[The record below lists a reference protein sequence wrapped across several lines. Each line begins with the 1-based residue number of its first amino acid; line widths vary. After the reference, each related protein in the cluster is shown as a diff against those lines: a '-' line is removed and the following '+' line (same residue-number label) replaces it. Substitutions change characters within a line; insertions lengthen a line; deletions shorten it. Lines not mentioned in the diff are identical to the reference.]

1 VIRTIWPEASEPLD
15 RSSTE
20 AYCRLRTVKKGVGV
34 AGSVHRENLAAR
46 AGRWSA
52 RHWKTA
58 VFGWLAFV
66 LVAFYLGMVV
76 GTNSLSV
83 NEPGPGESGRVQ
95 QILNDEFEQPA
106 KELVLVQSSSLTAA
120 SARFHAAVQD
130 LIRRLGAQ
138 PNVTNVESPFATGN
152 SGRVSSDGRSAL
164 VQFDIRGK
172 SEDAKDKVEPI
183 LATVANAQSAHPQF
197 TIAEFGG
204 GSANK
209 AINDQF
215 GKDLLKAGAISL
227 PVTLG
232 ILLLTF
238 GALVAAGI
246 PLLLALTSVFA
257 AIGLLA
263 LPSKV
268 LPMDDAVNAVV
279 LLIGLAVGVDYS
291 MFYLK
296 REREERAAGRTES
309 ASVEAAAATSG
320 RSVLI
325 SGFTVIVAMAGMFIS
340 GDKTFEGFAAATMLV
355 VAISVL
361 GSLTVLP
368 ALLSKLGDRVN
379 KGRVP
384 FLRSPDQRV
393 GESRFWGA
401 IVERVMRRPL
411 LFGLLAAGVLI
422 ALAVPALRLQTT
434 QNSIESY
441 PRSLAVIRT
450 YDKIQKA
457 FPGDAL
463 AAQVLVEAP
472 DVRSGA
478 ARSAIEELRRRA
490 LASGEM
496 FRPIEVDVNGAGT
509 VALISIPIAGNGTNS
524 ASKHA
529 VHTLRD
535 DLVPATVGRLPDTTT
550 GVGGTTAQSI
560 DFEHQFRQRTP
571 YVFAFVF
578 ALTFVLMLLAFRSI
592 VIAVKAIALNALS
605 VAAAY
610 GILVLVFQDGIGRGL
625 IGASSG
631 GIESFMPMFLFVI
644 LFGLS
649 MDYHVFILSRIR
661 EGVDNGMST
670 DEAVE
675 HGIKTTAGVVTS
687 AAIVMVLVFSVFI
700 TLSFDLLKQ
709 FGVGLAAAVLI
720 DATIIRG
727 VLLPA
732 SMKLLGEWNWYL
744 PSWLEWLPR
753 VAVATEP
760 EPIAETPPVPAAR

>member
-1 VIRTIWPEASEPLD
+1 MT
-15 RSSTE
+15 
-20 AYCRLRTVKKGVGV
+20 
-34 AGSVHRENLAAR
+34 GSVQRENFAAR

-52 RHWKTA
+52 RHWKKA

-66 LVAFYLGMVV
+66 LASFAIGSMLG
-76 GTNSLSV
+76 TDALSV
-83 NEPGPGESGRVQ
+83 NDPGPGESGRVQ
-95 QILNDEFEQPA
+95 QTLNNEFEQPA
-106 KELVLVQSSSLTAA
+106 KELVLVQSSSLAA
-120 SARFHAAVQD
+120 SSAEFRAAVRD
-130 LIRRLGAQ
+130 VIRRLQAQ
-138 PNVTNVESPFATGN
+138 PNVTNVTSPFAAGN
-152 SGRVSSDGRSAL
+152 AGRVSSDAHSAL
-164 VQFDIRGK
+164 VDFDIRGK
-172 SEDAKDKVEPI
+172 SEDAQDKVEPI

-197 TIAEFGG
+197 TIEEFGD
-204 GSANK
+204 GSVSK
-209 AINDQF
+209 GISDQF
-215 GKDLLKAGAISL
+215 GKDLAKAGILSL
-227 PVTLG
+227 PITLV
-232 ILLLTF
+232 ILLLVF
-238 GALVAAGI
+238 GTLVAAGI

-257 AIGLLA
+257 AVGLLA

-296 REREERAAGRTES
+296 RAREERAAGRSEC
-309 ASVEAAAATSG
+309 ASIEAAAATSG

-340 GDKTFEGFAAATMLV
+340 GDKTFSGFAAATMIV
-355 VAISVL
+355 VATSVI

-384 FLRSPDQRV
+384 FLRTPDERV

-401 IVERVMRRPL
+401 IVTRVLRRPVL
-411 LFGLLAAGVLI
+411 SGVLAAGLLI
-422 ALAVPALRLQTT
+422 ALAIPALHLTT
-434 QNSIESY
+434 TVNSTQSY

-450 YDKIQKA
+450 YDKIQRA

-463 AAQVLVEAP
+463 AAQVLVQAS
-472 DVRSGA
+472 DVRSGPV
-478 ARSAIEELRRRA
+478 RGAIAELQRRA

-496 FRPIEVDVNGAGT
+496 FRPIEVDVNAAGT

-529 VHTLRD
+529 VNTLRD
-535 DLVPATVGRLPDTTT
+535 DLVPATVGQLPDATT
-550 GVGGTTAQSI
+550 GVGGMTARSI

-571 YVFAFVF
+571 FVFAFVF
-578 ALTFVLMLLAFRSI
+578 ILTFVLLLLAFRSI
-592 VIAVKAIALNALS
+592 VIAGKAIVLNSLS

-661 EGVDNGMST
+661 EGVDHGLST

-675 HGIKTTAGVVTS
+675 HGIKTTASVVTS

-753 VAVATEP
+753 VAVASEP
-760 EPIAETPPVPAAR
+760 EPIPEAPPLPVN

>member
-1 VIRTIWPEASEPLD
+1 MT
-15 RSSTE
+15 
-20 AYCRLRTVKKGVGV
+20 
-34 AGSVHRENLAAR
+34 GSVQRENFAAR

-52 RHWKTA
+52 RHWKKA

-66 LVAFYLGMVV
+66 LASFAIGSMLG
-76 GTNSLSV
+76 TDALSV
-83 NEPGPGESGRVQ
+83 NDPGPGESGRVQ
-95 QILNDEFEQPA
+95 QTLNNEFEQPA
-106 KELVLVQSSSLTAA
+106 KELVLVQSSSLAA
-120 SARFHAAVQD
+120 SSAEFRAAVRD
-130 LIRRLGAQ
+130 VIRRLQAQ
-138 PNVTNVESPFATGN
+138 PNVTNVTSPFAAGN
-152 SGRVSSDGRSAL
+152 AGRVSSDAHSAL
-164 VQFDIRGK
+164 VDFDIRGK
-172 SEDAKDKVEPI
+172 SEDAQDKVEPI

-197 TIAEFGG
+197 TIEEFGD
-204 GSANK
+204 GSVSK
-209 AINDQF
+209 GISDQF
-215 GKDLLKAGAISL
+215 GKDLAKAGILSL
-227 PVTLG
+227 PITLV
-232 ILLLTF
+232 ILLLVF
-238 GALVAAGI
+238 GTLVAAGI

-257 AIGLLA
+257 AVGLLA

-296 REREERAAGRTES
+296 RAREERAAGRSEC
-309 ASVEAAAATSG
+309 ASIEAAAATSG

-340 GDKTFEGFAAATMLV
+340 GDKTFSGFAAATMIV
-355 VAISVL
+355 VATSVI

-384 FLRSPDQRV
+384 FLRTPDERV

-401 IVERVMRRPL
+401 IVTRVLRRPVL
-411 LFGLLAAGVLI
+411 SGALAAGLLI
-422 ALAVPALRLQTT
+422 ALAIPALHLTT
-434 QNSIESY
+434 TVNSTQSY

-450 YDKIQKA
+450 YDKIQRA

-463 AAQVLVEAP
+463 AAQVLVQAS
-472 DVRSGA
+472 DVRSGPV
-478 ARSAIEELRRRA
+478 RGAIAELQRRA

-496 FRPIEVDVNGAGT
+496 FRPIEVDVNAAGT

-529 VHTLRD
+529 VNTLRD
-535 DLVPATVGRLPDTTT
+535 DLVPATVGQLPDATT
-550 GVGGTTAQSI
+550 GVGGMTARSI

-571 YVFAFVF
+571 FVFAFVF
-578 ALTFVLMLLAFRSI
+578 ILTFVLLLLAFRSI
-592 VIAVKAIALNALS
+592 VIAGKAIVLNSLS

-661 EGVDNGMST
+661 EGVDHGLST

-675 HGIKTTAGVVTS
+675 HGIKTTASVVTS

-753 VAVATEP
+753 VAVASEP
-760 EPIAETPPVPAAR
+760 EPIPEAPPLPVN

>member
-1 VIRTIWPEASEPLD
+1 
-15 RSSTE
+15 
-20 AYCRLRTVKKGVGV
+20 V
-34 AGSVHRENLAAR
+34 AGSVQRENLAAR

-106 KELVLVQSSSLTAA
+106 KELVLVQSSSLTAR
-120 SARFHAAVQD
+120 SAQFQAAVQD
-130 LIRRLGAQ
+130 VIRRLGAQ

-152 SGRVSSDGRSAL
+152 SGRVSSDGRAAL

-227 PVTLG
+227 PVTLV

-340 GDKTFEGFAAATMLV
+340 GDKTFEGFAAATMIV

-401 IVERVMRRPL
+401 IVDRVLRRPL

-422 ALAVPALRLQTT
+422 ALAVPALGLQTT

-592 VIAVKAIALNALS
+592 VLAVKAIVLNALS

-661 EGVDNGMST
+661 EGVDHGMST

-675 HGIKTTAGVVTS
+675 HGIKTTAAVVTS

-732 SMKLLGEWNWYL
+732 SMKLLGDWNWYL

-760 EPIAETPPVPAAR
+760 EPIRQAPAVPAAR

>member
-1 VIRTIWPEASEPLD
+1 VIRTIWPEASAPLD
-15 RSSTE
+15 RPATE
-20 AYCRLRTVKKGVGV
+20 AYCRLRTVRKGVDV
-34 AGSVHRENLAAR
+34 AGSVRKENFAAR
-46 AGRWSA
+46 VGRWSA

-66 LVAFYLGMVV
+66 LVAYALGTLV

-106 KELVLVQSSSLTAA
+106 KELVLVQSSSLTAT
-120 SARFHAAVQD
+120 SAGFHAAVRD
-130 LIRRLGAQ
+130 VTRRLDVQ
-138 PNVTNVESPFATGN
+138 PNVTNVESPFAAGN
-152 SGRVSSDGRSAL
+152 AGRISSDGHSTL

-172 SEDAKDKVEPI
+172 SEDAQDKVAPI
-183 LATVANAQSAHPQF
+183 LATVANVQSARPQF
-197 TIAEFGG
+197 TIEEFGG
-204 GSANK
+204 GSVNK
-209 AINDQF
+209 GISDQF
-215 GKDLLKAGAISL
+215 GKDLLKAGVLSL
-227 PVTLG
+227 PVTLV

-246 PLLLALTSVFA
+246 PLLLALTSVLA

-296 REREERAAGRTES
+296 RAREERAAGRTEG
-309 ASVEAAAATSG
+309 ASIEAAAATSG

-355 VAISVL
+355 VATSVI

-401 IVERVMRRPL
+401 IVGRVLQRPL
-411 LFGLLAAGVLI
+411 VSGILATAVLI

-441 PRSLAVIRT
+441 PRSLAVITT

-463 AAQVLVEAP
+463 ASQVLVEAP

-478 ARSAIEELRRRA
+478 ARSAIQELRRRA

-496 FRPIEVDVNGAGT
+496 FRPIEVDVNSAGT
-509 VALISIPIAGNGTNS
+509 VALMSIPIAGNGTNS

-529 VHTLRD
+529 VQTLRD
-535 DLVPATVGRLPDTTT
+535 ELVPTTVGRIPDVTT
-550 GVGGTTAQSI
+550 GVGGMTASSI
-560 DFEHQFRQRTP
+560 DFEHQFRERTP

-610 GILVLVFQDGIGRGL
+610 GILVLVFQDGVGRGL

-649 MDYHVFILSRIR
+649 MDYHVFIISRIR
-661 EGVDNGMST
+661 EGVDHGMST

-720 DATIIRG
+720 DATIIRA

-744 PSWLEWLPR
+744 PGWLEWLPR

-760 EPIAETPPVPAAR
+760 EPIHETPPVPAAG

>member
-1 VIRTIWPEASEPLD
+1 
-15 RSSTE
+15 
-20 AYCRLRTVKKGVGV
+20 VGAV
-34 AGSVHRENLAAR
+34 QKENLAAR

-58 VFGWLAFV
+58 VFGWLGFV
-66 LVAFYLGMVV
+66 LVAYALGTLV

-95 QILNDEFEQPA
+95 RILNDEFEQPA
-106 KELVLVQSSSLTAA
+106 KELVLVQSSSLTAT
-120 SARFHAAVQD
+120 SAGFHAAVRD
-130 LIRRLGAQ
+130 VTRRLDAQ
-138 PNVTNVESPFATGN
+138 PNVTNVESPFAAGN
-152 SGRVSSDGRSAL
+152 AGRISSDGHSAL

-172 SEDAKDKVEPI
+172 SEDAQDKVEPI
-183 LATVANAQSAHPQF
+183 LATVASAQSARPQF
-197 TIAEFGG
+197 TIEEFGG
-204 GSANK
+204 GSVNK
-209 AINDQF
+209 GISDQF
-215 GKDLLKAGAISL
+215 GKDLLKAGALSL
-227 PVTLG
+227 PVTLV

-246 PLLLALTSVFA
+246 PLLLALTSVLA

-296 REREERAAGRTES
+296 RAREERAAGRTEC
-309 ASVEAAAATSG
+309 ASIEAAAATSG

-355 VAISVL
+355 VATSVI

-401 IVERVMRRPL
+401 IVGRVLRRPL
-411 LFGLLAAGVLI
+411 VSGILAAGVLI

-441 PRSLAVIRT
+441 PRSLAVIRA

-478 ARSAIEELRRRA
+478 ARGAIQELRRRA

-496 FRPIEVDVNGAGT
+496 FRPIEVDVNSAGT

-535 DLVPATVGRLPDTTT
+535 DLVPATVGRIPDVTT
-550 GVGGTTAQSI
+550 GVGGMTASSI

-610 GILVLVFQDGIGRGL
+610 GILVLVFQDGVGRGL

-661 EGVDNGMST
+661 EGVDHGMST

-720 DATIIRG
+720 DATIIRA

-732 SMKLLGEWNWYL
+732 SMKLLGDWNWYL
-744 PSWLEWLPR
+744 PGWLEWLPR

-760 EPIAETPPVPAAR
+760 EPIREAPLVPAAR

>member
-1 VIRTIWPEASEPLD
+1 M
-15 RSSTE
+15 
-20 AYCRLRTVKKGVGV
+20 

-58 VFGWLAFV
+58 VFGWLGFV
-66 LVAFYLGMVV
+66 LVAFALGNVV
-76 GTNSLSV
+76 GTDSLSA
-83 NEPGPGESGRVQ
+83 NETGPGESGQVQ
-95 QILNDEFEQPA
+95 QILNAKFEQPA
-106 KELVLVQSSSLTAA
+106 KELVLVQNSSLTTR
-120 SARFHAAVQD
+120 SARFQAAVQD
-130 LIRRLGAQ
+130 GIRRLGAQ

-183 LATVANAQSAHPQF
+183 LAAVADAQGASPQF

-268 LPMDDAVNAVV
+268 
-279 LLIGLAVGVDYS
+279 
-291 MFYLK
+291 K
-296 REREERAAGRTES
+296 REREERAAGRAET
-309 ASVEAAAATSG
+309 ASIEAAAATSG

-401 IVERVMRRPL
+401 IVDRVLRRPL
-411 LFGLLAAGVLI
+411 LFGVLAAGVLI

-434 QNSIESY
+434 QNSTESL
-441 PRSLAVIRT
+441 PRSLAVVRA

-457 FPGDAL
+457 FPGDAV
-463 AAQVLVEAP
+463 AAEVVVKAP
-472 DVRSGA
+472 DVRSGTV
-478 ARSAIEELRRRA
+478 RSAIEELRRRA

-496 FRPIEVDVNGAGT
+496 FRPIEVDVNSAGT
-509 VALISIPIAGNGTNS
+509 VALISVPIAGNGTDS
-524 ASKHA
+524 ASKSA

-535 DLVPATVGRLPDTTT
+535 DLVPATVGNLPDATT
-550 GVGGTTAQSI
+550 GVGGMTAQSL
-560 DFEHQFRQRTP
+560 DFGHQFRQRTP
-571 YVFAFVF
+571 FVFAFVF

-592 VIAVKAIALNALS
+592 VIAVKAIVLNALS

-610 GILVLVFQDGIGRGL
+610 GILVLVFQDGVGRGL

-661 EGVDNGMST
+661 EGVDHGMST

-732 SMKLLGEWNWYL
+732 SMKLLGDWNWYL

-760 EPIAETPPVPAAR
+760 EPIHQAPAVPAAR

>member
-1 VIRTIWPEASEPLD
+1 
-15 RSSTE
+15 
-20 AYCRLRTVKKGVGV
+20 V

-58 VFGWLAFV
+58 VFGWLGFV

-172 SEDAKDKVEPI
+172 SEDAKDKVAPI

-209 AINDQF
+209 AINEQF

-227 PVTLG
+227 PVTLV

-246 PLLLALTSVFA
+246 PLLLALTSVIA

-296 REREERAAGRTES
+296 REREERAAGRAET
-309 ASVEAAAATSG
+309 ASIEAAAATSG

-661 EGVDNGMST
+661 EGVDHGMST

-732 SMKLLGEWNWYL
+732 SMKLLGDWNWYL

-760 EPIAETPPVPAAR
+760 EPIAQTPPVPTAR

>member
-1 VIRTIWPEASEPLD
+1 MI
-15 RSSTE
+15 
-20 AYCRLRTVKKGVGV
+20 
-34 AGSVHRENLAAR
+34 
-46 AGRWSA
+46 
-52 RHWKTA
+52 
-58 VFGWLAFV
+58 
-66 LVAFYLGMVV
+66 
-76 GTNSLSV
+76 
-83 NEPGPGESGRVQ
+83 
-95 QILNDEFEQPA
+95 
-106 KELVLVQSSSLTAA
+106 
-120 SARFHAAVQD
+120 
-130 LIRRLGAQ
+130 
-138 PNVTNVESPFATGN
+138 
-152 SGRVSSDGRSAL
+152 
-164 VQFDIRGK
+164 
-172 SEDAKDKVEPI
+172 
-183 LATVANAQSAHPQF
+183 
-197 TIAEFGG
+197 
-204 GSANK
+204 
-209 AINDQF
+209 
-215 GKDLLKAGAISL
+215 
-227 PVTLG
+227 
-232 ILLLTF
+232 
-238 GALVAAGI
+238 
-246 PLLLALTSVFA
+246 
-257 AIGLLA
+257 
-263 LPSKV
+263 
-268 LPMDDAVNAVV
+268 
-279 LLIGLAVGVDYS
+279 
-291 MFYLK
+291 
-296 REREERAAGRTES
+296 
-309 ASVEAAAATSG
+309 
-320 RSVLI
+320 
-325 SGFTVIVAMAGMFIS
+325 
-340 GDKTFEGFAAATMLV
+340 V

-393 GESRFWGA
+393 GEGRFWGA
-401 IVERVMRRPL
+401 IVDRVLRRPL

-496 FRPIEVDVNGAGT
+496 FRPIEVDVNRAGT
-509 VALISIPIAGNGTNS
+509 VALISVPIAGNGTNS

-550 GVGGTTAQSI
+550 GVGGTTAQSL

-571 YVFAFVF
+571 FVFAFVF

-661 EGVDNGMST
+661 EGVDHGMST

-675 HGIKTTAGVVTS
+675 HGIKTTASVVTS
-687 AAIVMVLVFSVFI
+687 AAIVMVFVFSVFI

-732 SMKLLGEWNWYL
+732 SMKLLGDWNWYL

-760 EPIAETPPVPAAR
+760 EPIHQAPAVPAAR

>member
-1 VIRTIWPEASEPLD
+1 L
-15 RSSTE
+15 
-20 AYCRLRTVKKGVGV
+20 

-58 VFGWLAFV
+58 VFGWLGFV
-66 LVAFYLGMVV
+66 LVAFALGNVV
-76 GTNSLSV
+76 GTDSLSV
-83 NEPGPGESGRVQ
+83 EEPGPGESGRVQ
-95 QILNDEFEQPA
+95 QILNDKFEQPA
-106 KELVLVQSSSLTAA
+106 KELVLVESSSLTAR
-120 SARFHAAVQD
+120 SAPFHAAVQD
-130 LIRRLGAQ
+130 VIRRLGAQ
-138 PNVTNVESPFATGN
+138 PNVANVESPFATGN
-152 SGRVSSDGRSAL
+152 AGRVSDDGRAAL

-172 SEDAKDKVEPI
+172 SEDAQDKVAPI

-197 TIAEFGG
+197 TIEEFGG
-204 GSANK
+204 GSVNK
-209 AINDQF
+209 GISDQF
-215 GKDLLKAGAISL
+215 GKDLLKAGALSL
-227 PVTLG
+227 PVTLA

-246 PLLLALTSVFA
+246 PLLLALTSVLA

-296 REREERAAGRTES
+296 RAREERAAGRAET
-309 ASVEAAAATSG
+309 ASIEAAAATSG

-411 LFGLLAAGVLI
+411 LSGVLAAGVLI
-422 ALAVPALRLQTT
+422 LLAVPALRLQTT

-472 DVRSGA
+472 DVRSDA
-478 ARSAIEELRRRA
+478 ARSAIRELRRRA

-496 FRPIEVDVNGAGT
+496 FRPIEIDVNSAGT

-529 VHTLRD
+529 VQTLRD
-535 DLVPATVGRLPDTTT
+535 DLVPATVGRIPDATT
-550 GVGGTTAQSI
+550 GVGGMTASSI

-592 VIAVKAIALNALS
+592 VIALKAIVLNALS

-649 MDYHVFILSRIR
+649 MDYHVFIISRIR
-661 EGVDNGMST
+661 EGVDHGMST

-732 SMKLLGEWNWYL
+732 SMKLLGDWNWYL

-760 EPIAETPPVPAAR
+760 EPIPEASPVPAAR

>member
-1 VIRTIWPEASEPLD
+1 MA
-15 RSSTE
+15 
-20 AYCRLRTVKKGVGV
+20 
-34 AGSVHRENLAAR
+34 SVHRENLAAR

-58 VFGWLAFV
+58 VFGWLGFV
-66 LVAFYLGMVV
+66 LVAFALGNVV

-95 QILNDEFEQPA
+95 QVLNDKFEQPA
-106 KELVLVQSSSLTAA
+106 KELVLVQSSSLTAT
-120 SARFHAAVQD
+120 SAPFHAAVQD
-130 LIRRLGAQ
+130 VIRRLAAQ

-152 SGRVSSDGRSAL
+152 SGRISSDGRAAL

-172 SEDAKDKVEPI
+172 SEDAQDKVAPI
-183 LATVANAQSAHPQF
+183 LATVANAQSAHPEF
-197 TIAEFGG
+197 TIEEFGG
-204 GSANK
+204 GSVSK
-209 AINDQF
+209 GISDQF
-215 GKDLLKAGAISL
+215 GKDLVKAGLLSL

-246 PLLLALTSVFA
+246 PLLLALTSVLA

-296 REREERAAGRTES
+296 REREERAAGRAET
-309 ASVEAAAATSG
+309 ASIEAAAATSG

-411 LFGLLAAGVLI
+411 LSGVLAAGVLI

-441 PRSLAVIRT
+441 PRSLAVIRA
-450 YDKIQKA
+450 YDKIQQA

-478 ARSAIEELRRRA
+478 ARSAIGELRRRA

-496 FRPIEVDVNGAGT
+496 FRPIEVDVNSAGT

-524 ASKHA
+524 ASKDA

-535 DLVPATVGRLPDTTT
+535 DLVPATVGRLPDATT
-550 GVGGTTAQSI
+550 GVGGMTASSI
-560 DFEHQFRQRTP
+560 DFEDQFRERTP

-578 ALTFVLMLLAFRSI
+578 GLTFVLMLLAFRSI
-592 VIAVKAIALNALS
+592 VIAVKAIVLNALS

-661 EGVDNGMST
+661 EGVDHGMST

-732 SMKLLGEWNWYL
+732 SMKLLGDWNWYL

-760 EPIAETPPVPAAR
+760 EPIHKAPPVPAAR

>member
-1 VIRTIWPEASEPLD
+1 M
-15 RSSTE
+15 
-20 AYCRLRTVKKGVGV
+20 
-34 AGSVHRENLAAR
+34 AGSVDRENLAAR
-46 AGRWSA
+46 VGRWSA

-58 VFGWLAFV
+58 VFGWLGFV
-66 LVAFYLGMVV
+66 LAAFAFGNVV

-106 KELVLVQSSSLTAA
+106 KELVLVGSTSLTAR
-120 SARFHAAVQD
+120 SAQFHAAVQD
-130 LIRRLGAQ
+130 VIRRLEAQ
-138 PNVTNVESPFATGN
+138 PNATNVESPFATGN
-152 SGRVSSDGRSAL
+152 TGRVSSDGRSAL
-164 VQFDIRGK
+164 VEFDIRGK

-183 LATVANAQSAHPQF
+183 LATVADAQRARPQF
-197 TIAEFGG
+197 TIEEFGG
-204 GSANK
+204 GSVNK
-209 AINDQF
+209 GINDQF
-215 GKDLLKAGAISL
+215 GKDLVKAGVLSL
-227 PVTLG
+227 PVTLV
-232 ILLLTF
+232 ILLITF

-268 LPMDDAVNAVV
+268 LPMDDAVSAVV

-296 REREERAAGRTES
+296 RDREERAAGRTEC

-325 SGFTVIVAMAGMFIS
+325 SGFTVMVAMSGMFIS
-340 GDKTFEGFAAATMLV
+340 GDKTFEGFAAATIIV

-401 IVERVMRRPL
+401 IVERVLRRPL
-411 LFGLLAAGVLI
+411 LSGVLAAGLLI
-422 ALAVPALRLQTT
+422 VLAVPALRLQTT
-434 QNSIESY
+434 QSSIESF

-463 AAQVLVEAP
+463 AAEVVVEAP

-496 FRPIEVDVNGAGT
+496 FRPIEVDVNSAGT
-509 VALISIPIAGNGTNS
+509 VALVSVPIAGNGTNS

-529 VHTLRD
+529 VQTLRE
-535 DLVPATVGRLPDTTT
+535 DLLPATVGRLPDATT
-550 GVGGTTAQSI
+550 GVGGMTANSI
-560 DFEHQFRQRTP
+560 DFEQQFKQRTP

-625 IGASSG
+625 IGASAG

-649 MDYHVFILSRIR
+649 MDYHVFIISRIR
-661 EGVDNGMST
+661 EGVDHGMTT

-732 SMKLLGEWNWYL
+732 SMKLLGDWNWYL

-760 EPIAETPPVPAAR
+760 EPIAGTRPVPVAR

>member
-1 VIRTIWPEASEPLD
+1 
-15 RSSTE
+15 
-20 AYCRLRTVKKGVGV
+20 V
-34 AGSVHRENLAAR
+34 AGSIHRENLAAR

-95 QILNDEFEQPA
+95 RILNDKFEQPA
-106 KELVLVQSSSLTAA
+106 KELVLVQSTSLTAA

-130 LIRRLGAQ
+130 VVRRLKAQ
-138 PNVTNVESPFATGN
+138 PNATNIESPYAAG
-152 SGRVSSDGRSAL
+152 SAGRVSSDGHSAL
-164 VQFDIRGK
+164 VEFDIRGK

-183 LATVANAQSAHPQF
+183 LAAVADAQGASPQF

-263 LPSKV
+263 LPSQV

-325 SGFTVIVAMAGMFIS
+325 SGFTVIVAMSGMFIS

-401 IVERVMRRPL
+401 IVDRVLRRPL
-411 LFGLLAAGVLI
+411 VWGLLAAGFLI
-422 ALAVPALRLQTT
+422 ALAVPALGLQTT
-434 QNSIESY
+434 QGSTESL
-441 PRSLAVIRT
+441 PRSLAVVRT

-472 DVRSGA
+472 DVRSGT
-478 ARSAIEELRRRA
+478 ARSAIQDLRRRA

-509 VALISIPIAGNGTNS
+509 VALVSVPIAGNGTNS

-535 DLVPATVGRLPDTTT
+535 DLVPATVAGLPDATT
-550 GVGGTTAQSI
+550 GVGGMTASSI
-560 DFEHQFRQRTP
+560 DFEQQFRQRTP

-592 VIAVKAIALNALS
+592 VIALMAIVLNALS

-610 GILVLVFQDGIGRGL
+610 GVLVLVFQDGIGRGL

-649 MDYHVFILSRIR
+649 MDYYVFIISRIR
-661 EGVDNGMST
+661 EGVDHGMST

-675 HGIKTTAGVVTS
+675 HGIKTSAGVVTS

-732 SMKLLGEWNWYL
+732 SMKLLGDWNWYL

-760 EPIAETPPVPAAR
+760 EPIHRAPAVPAAR

>member
-1 VIRTIWPEASEPLD
+1 L
-15 RSSTE
+15 
-20 AYCRLRTVKKGVGV
+20 
-34 AGSVHRENLAAR
+34 AGSVQRENLAAR

-76 GTNSLSV
+76 GTNSLSA

-95 QILNDEFEQPA
+95 QVLNDKFEQPA
-106 KELVLVQSSSLTAA
+106 KELVLVQSSPLTTR
-120 SARFHAAVQD
+120 SARFQAAVQD
-130 LIRRLGAQ
+130 VIRRLGAQ

-183 LATVANAQSAHPQF
+183 LAAVADAQGASPQF

-227 PVTLG
+227 PVTLV

-401 IVERVMRRPL
+401 IVDRVLRRPL
-411 LFGLLAAGVLI
+411 LFGLLAAGILI
-422 ALAVPALRLQTT
+422 ALAVPALGLQTT
-434 QNSIESY
+434 QNSTESF
-441 PRSLAVIRT
+441 PRSLAVIRA

-457 FPGDAL
+457 FPGDAV

-472 DVRSGA
+472 DVRSVGV
-478 ARSAIEELRRRA
+478 RNAIGDLTRRA
-490 LASGEM
+490 LATGEM
-496 FRPIEVDVNGAGT
+496 FRPIEVDVNQAGT
-509 VALISIPIAGNGTNS
+509 VALVSIPIAGNGTNS

-529 VHTLRD
+529 AHTLRD

-550 GVGGTTAQSI
+550 GVGGTTAQSL
-560 DFEHQFRQRTP
+560 DFEHQFRDRTP

-592 VIAVKAIALNALS
+592 VLAVKAIVLNALS

-661 EGVDNGMST
+661 EGVDHGMST

-732 SMKLLGEWNWYL
+732 SMKLLGDWNWYL

-760 EPIAETPPVPAAR
+760 EPIHQAPAVPAAR

>member
-1 VIRTIWPEASEPLD
+1 
-15 RSSTE
+15 
-20 AYCRLRTVKKGVGV
+20 V

-66 LVAFYLGMVV
+66 IVAFYLGMVV

-95 QILNDEFEQPA
+95 RILNDKFEQPA

-130 LIRRLGAQ
+130 VVRRLKAQ
-138 PNVTNVESPFATGN
+138 PNATNIESPFALGN
-152 SGRVSSDGRSAL
+152 GGRISSDGHSAL

-183 LATVANAQSAHPQF
+183 LAAVADAQDASPEF
-197 TIAEFGG
+197 TMAEFGG

-325 SGFTVIVAMAGMFIS
+325 SGFTVIVAMSGMFIS

-401 IVERVMRRPL
+401 IVERVLRRPL
-411 LFGLLAAGVLI
+411 LFGLLAASVLI
-422 ALAVPALRLQTT
+422 ALAVPALGLQTT
-434 QNSIESY
+434 QNSTESF
-441 PRSLAVIRT
+441 PRSLAVIRA

-457 FPGDAL
+457 FPGDAV
-463 AAQVLVEAP
+463 AAEVVVEAP

-478 ARSAIEELRRRA
+478 ARSAIQELRRRA

-496 FRPIEVDVNGAGT
+496 FRPIEVDVNSAGT

-529 VHTLRD
+529 VLTLRD
-535 DLVPATVGRLPDTTT
+535 DLVPATVGGLPDATT

-661 EGVDNGMST
+661 EGVDHGMST

-732 SMKLLGEWNWYL
+732 SMKLLGDWNWYM

-753 VAVATEP
+753 VAVATDP
-760 EPIAETPPVPAAR
+760 EPIHETSPMPAAR

>member
-1 VIRTIWPEASEPLD
+1 M
-15 RSSTE
+15 
-20 AYCRLRTVKKGVGV
+20 
-34 AGSVHRENLAAR
+34 AGSVQTENLAAR

-58 VFGWLAFV
+58 VFGWLGFV
-66 LVAFYLGMVV
+66 LIAFALGSLL
-76 GTNSLSV
+76 GTNSLSA
-83 NEPGPGESGRVQ
+83 NEPGPGESGQVQ
-95 QILNDEFEQPA
+95 QILNNEFKQPA
-106 KELVLVQSSSLTAA
+106 KELVLVQSTALTAS
-120 SARFHAAVQD
+120 SAEFRSAVQD
-130 LIRRLGAQ
+130 VIRRLEAQ
-138 PNVTNVESPFATGN
+138 SNVTNIDSPFAAGN
-152 SGRVSSDGRSAL
+152 TGRVSSDGHSAL

-172 SEDAKDKVEPI
+172 LDDAQDKVAPM
-183 LATVANAQSAHPQF
+183 LSAVAAAQQAHPQF
-197 TIAEFGG
+197 TIAEFGD
-204 GSANK
+204 GSVAK
-209 AINDQF
+209 GISDQF
-215 GKDLLKAGAISL
+215 GKDLLKAGALSL

-246 PLLLALTSVFA
+246 PLLLALTSVLA
-257 AIGLLA
+257 AMGLLA

-279 LLIGLAVGVDYS
+279 LLIGLAIGVDYS

-296 REREERAAGRTES
+296 RAREERAAGRSEC

-325 SGFTVIVAMAGMFIS
+325 SGFTVLVAMAGMFIS
-340 GDKTFEGFAAATMLV
+340 GDKTFTGFAAATMLV
-355 VAISVL
+355 VATSVL

-379 KGRVP
+379 KGKVP
-384 FLRSPDQRV
+384 FLPSPDQRV

-401 IVERVMRRPL
+401 VLGPVLRRPL
-411 LFGLLAAGVLI
+411 LFGALAAGFLI
-422 ALAVPALRLQTT
+422 LLALPAIGLTTT
-434 QNSIESY
+434 QNSTESY

-457 FPGDAL
+457 FPGDAV
-463 AAQVLVEAP
+463 AAQVLVQAT

-478 ARSAIEELRRRA
+478 ARSAIGELKRRA
-490 LASGEM
+490 LATGEM
-496 FRPIEVDVNGAGT
+496 FQPVEVDVNSAGT
-509 VALISIPIAGNGTNS
+509 VALVSIPIAGNGTNS
-524 ASKHA
+524 ASRHA
-529 VHTLRD
+529 VHKLRD
-535 DLVPATVGRLPDTTT
+535 DLVPATVGRLPDATT
-550 GVGGTTAQSI
+550 GVAGMTAQSI
-560 DFEHQFRQRTP
+560 DFEHQFRARTP
-571 YVFAFVF
+571 YVFTFVF
-578 ALTFVLMLLAFRSI
+578 ALTFVLMLLAFRSV
-592 VIAVKAIALNALS
+592 VIGVKAIVLNSLS

-649 MDYHVFILSRIR
+649 MDYHVFIISRIR
-661 EGVDNGMST
+661 EGVDHGMST

-675 HGIKTTAGVVTS
+675 HGIRTTAGVVTS

-720 DATIIRG
+720 DATIVRA

-732 SMKLLGEWNWYL
+732 SMKLLGDWNWYL
-744 PSWLEWLPR
+744 PSWLEWLPH
-753 VAVATEP
+753 VAVATESEPSP
-760 EPIAETPPVPAAR
+760 EAPPMPAGL

>member
-1 VIRTIWPEASEPLD
+1 M
-15 RSSTE
+15 
-20 AYCRLRTVKKGVGV
+20 
-34 AGSVHRENLAAR
+34 AGSVQRENLAAR
-46 AGRWSA
+46 VGRWSA

-66 LVAFYLGMVV
+66 LVAFELGNLV

-120 SARFHAAVQD
+120 SARFHAAVRD
-130 LIRRLGAQ
+130 VIRRLDAQ
-138 PNVTNVESPFATGN
+138 PNATNVESPFAAGN
-152 SGRVSSDGRSAL
+152 AGRISSDGHSAL

-172 SEDAKDKVEPI
+172 SEDAQDKVEPI

-197 TIAEFGG
+197 TIEEFGG
-204 GSANK
+204 GSVSK
-209 AINDQF
+209 GISDQF

-227 PVTLG
+227 PVTLV

-246 PLLLALTSVFA
+246 PLLLALTSVIA

-296 REREERAAGRTES
+296 REREERAAGRAET
-309 ASVEAAAATSG
+309 ASIEAAAATSG

-368 ALLSKLGDRVN
+368 AVLSKLGDRVN

-401 IVERVMRRPL
+401 IVERVMRWPL
-411 LFGLLAAGVLI
+411 LSGLLAAGLLI

-434 QNSIESY
+434 QNSIESF
-441 PRSLAVIRT
+441 PRSLAVIRA

-463 AAQVLVEAP
+463 SAEVLVRAP
-472 DVRSGA
+472 DVRSGEV
-478 ARSAIEELRRRA
+478 RSAIQELRRRA

-496 FRPIEVDVNGAGT
+496 FRPIEVDVNNAGT

-535 DLVPATVGRLPDTTT
+535 DLVPATVGRIPDVTT
-550 GVGGTTAQSI
+550 GVGGMTAQSI

-578 ALTFVLMLLAFRSI
+578 ALTFVLLLLAFRSV
-592 VIAVKAIALNALS
+592 VIGIKAIVLNSIS

-610 GILVLVFQDGIGRGL
+610 GILVLVFQDGVGRGL

-661 EGVDNGMST
+661 EGVDHGMST

-732 SMKLLGEWNWYL
+732 SMKLLGDWNWYL

-760 EPIAETPPVPAAR
+760 EPIRERPPLPAAR

>member
-1 VIRTIWPEASEPLD
+1 M
-15 RSSTE
+15 
-20 AYCRLRTVKKGVGV
+20 
-34 AGSVHRENLAAR
+34 AGSIQRENLAAR

-58 VFGWLAFV
+58 VFGWLGFV
-66 LVAFYLGMVV
+66 LAAFALGSLV

-83 NEPGPGESGRVQ
+83 NEPGPGESGQVQ

-106 KELVLVQSSSLTAA
+106 KERVLVQSSSLTAR
-120 SARFHAAVQD
+120 SGPFQAAVQD
-130 LIRRLGAQ
+130 VIRRLEAQ
-138 PNVTNVESPFATGN
+138 PNVTNIDSPLAPGN
-152 SGRVSSDGRSAL
+152 AGRVSSDAHSAL
-164 VQFDIRGK
+164 VEFDIRGK
-172 SEDAKDKVEPI
+172 AEDAQDKVAPI
-183 LATVANAQSAHPQF
+183 LSAVAAAQQARPQF
-197 TIAEFGG
+197 TIEEFGD
-204 GSANK
+204 GSVAK
-209 AINDQF
+209 GISDQF
-215 GKDLLKAGAISL
+215 GKDLVKAGALSL

-246 PLLLALTSVFA
+246 PLLLALTSVLA

-263 LPSKV
+263 LPSHV

-296 REREERAAGRTES
+296 REREERAAGRSEG

-325 SGFTVIVAMAGMFIS
+325 SGFTVIVAMSGMFLS

-401 IVERVMRRPL
+401 IVERVMRRPVL
-411 LFGLLAAGVLI
+411 SAVLAAGFLI
-422 ALAVPALRLQTT
+422 LLAVPALRLETT
-434 QNSIESY
+434 QNSTESY

-463 AAQVLVEAP
+463 AAQVLVAAP

-478 ARSAIEELRRRA
+478 AQSAIGELRRRA
-490 LASGEM
+490 LATGEM
-496 FRPIEVDVNGAGT
+496 FRPIEVDVNSAGT
-509 VALISIPIAGNGTNS
+509 VALVSIPIAGNGTNS
-524 ASKHA
+524 ASRHA

-535 DLVPATVGRLPDTTT
+535 DLVPATMEKLPDATT
-550 GVGGTTAQSI
+550 GVAGMTAQSI
-560 DFEHQFRQRTP
+560 DFEHQFRQTTP

-592 VIAVKAIALNALS
+592 VIAVKAIVLNALS

-610 GILVLVFQDGIGRGL
+610 GILVLVFQDGVGRGL

-649 MDYHVFILSRIR
+649 MDYHVFIISRIR
-661 EGVDNGMST
+661 EGVDHGMST

-687 AAIVMVLVFSVFI
+687 AALVMVLVFSVFI

-732 SMKLLGEWNWYL
+732 SMKLLGDWNWYL
-744 PSWLEWLPR
+744 PSWLEWLPH
-753 VAVATEP
+753 VAVATETTP
-760 EPIAETPPVPAAR
+760 TAEAPPVPAAR